1 LIKSNSSHR
10 CLAGFDER
18 TATMG
23 LKKCL
28 SISCSRESWTICT
41 SM

>member
-1 LIKSNSSHR
+1 LIKIDFSQK

-28 SISCSRESWTICT
+28 SISCSRESWTICR